1 MEPLNDQRDSNASR
15 NKTISR
21 KIKIYFTILIL
32 LIILLIIALIIVIFF
47 IKRKEKIIEI
57 KPDDNKEKSIDW
69 NMFGTIFSNLSY
81 SQNGKIINSF
91 KENSTNY
98 NESIGNVNNGKDYDE
113 NERNI
118 YDLYIPYY
126 ATKRHDQNNGI
137 ILFIHGG
144 SWIEG
149 YKESMGMFCK
159 EYAQMG
165 YITATMG
172 YTLLNGYY
180 KNYNIFRILDEITSC
195 IESIVEQLKMREFNQ
210 DKLKIAIAG
219 YSAGAHLTLL
229 YTYLMQ
235 NSPIKIEFAIN
246 ICGPISL
253 EPKYFYKLSK
263 FNDTLDNLYLSDIE
277 KALESKRIIRIND
290 QDLTL
295 LYFMNIFI
303 GQKYSES
310 DLDEM
315 VFENKKINTNS
326 TKYKELFSIV
336 TNAFPSNIIDKNKVP
351 TICFYTGNDDTVG
364 VTQFAYLNEKAEKDG
379 KNLIYIYSR
388 YADHNFLN
396 FGTENGT
403 SALRELNYQINDLGK
418 TLF

>member
-1 MEPLNDQRDSNASR
+1 MEPLNDQRDSNAIA
-15 NKTISR
+15 NNTTSR
-21 KIKIYFTILIL
+21 KIKIYFALLIVI
-32 LIILLIIALIIVIFF
+32 IILLIIALLIVIFV

-57 KPDDNKEKSIDW
+57 EPDDNKDQPIDW
-69 NMFGTIFSNLSY
+69 NIYGTIISNISY
-81 SQNGKIINSF
+81 SKNGKIINTF
-91 KENSTNY
+91 KENGTNY
-98 NESIGNVNNGKDYDE
+98 NESIGNINNGSDYDE

-149 YKESMGMFCK
+149 YKELMGNFCK

-165 YITATMG
+165 YITATMS

-180 KNYNIFRILDEITSC
+180 KDYNIFRILDEITSC
-195 IESIVEQLKMREFNQ
+195 IESIVEQLKMREFNE

-219 YSAGAHLTLL
+219 YSAGGHLTLL

-235 NSPIKIEFAIN
+235 NSPITIEFAIN
-246 ICGPISL
+246 VCGPISL
-253 EPKYFYKLSK
+253 EPKYFYKLAK
-263 FNDTLDNLYLSDIE
+263 FNDTLDDLYLPDIQE
-277 KALESKRIIRIND
+277 ALESKRIVRINE

-303 GQKYSES
+303 GQKYSQS
-310 DLDEM
+310 DLNEM
-315 VFENKKINTNS
+315 VFDNKKINTNN
-326 TKYKELFSIV
+326 TKYKELFNIV

-351 TICFYTGNDDTVG
+351 TICLYTGNDDTVG

-379 KNLIYIYSR
+379 KDLIYIYSR
-388 YADHNFLN
+388 YADHNYLN
-396 FGTENGT
+396 FETENGIK
-403 SALRELNYQINDLGK
+403 ALRELNYQINYFAK